1 MICFTRIPLKDFIK
15 KHNPQEPKKETI
27 ENFEK
32 EINNLLEN
40 APKQDDEEFQKNEIN
55 KFLKNTYGYDCNTYK
70 KVDSAIYVDGEVR
83 VLIEVKALNNRNEF
97 PKNRENPISKAFC
110 QMVLYFLE
118 EIEKE
123 KNNSL
128 KHTIICNAHEFFLF
142 DCKDLLFLKEDK
154 RIKDFYKKCAKKE
167 GTDSSKPKFYKDLEQ
182 YLQEDFQGELRYT
195 HFNLSNYDP
204 KELPLI
210 YQVLSQEVLLKQ
222 RKTLDANTLNKDFY
236 EELLYILGLEEQ
248 NDKGKILIKPSR
260 TQNSLS
266 AALKKKYENLDD
278 EEVMA
283 LLIAWNN
290 RILFLRLLES
300 LLISFKHFE
309 KPFLTT
315 ENFKDFNALN
325 TLFFEVLAKKN
336 SERSLNKEDKILEK
350 IPYLNS
356 SLFDQTPLE
365 LKGHE
370 IRLLENKKLE
380 LYQNSVLKKHENYQ
394 EKKELPLLKYLFEF
408 LRLYKFTTTP
418 KDIKDNTDTSE
429 SRLINPSVLGLVFE
443 KLNGYKEGSFYTPS
457 FITSYMCKE
466 SITPIVLDK
475 FNAIYQWDCENL
487 KALRE
492 KIDRNFSNE
501 KAKEYLNT
509 LLTLRICDPAVG
521 SGHFLVSALNEMV
534 LIAYE
539 LGLIASLYRHELR
552 LENDEIIIHHAQT
565 GEIFNYK
572 KPHSENDPHHQIQKE
587 LFELKKDIIEN
598 CLFGVDINPNSCE
611 ITKLRLWIEL
621 LKYSYYIFE
630 KGKNTNNLETLP
642 NIDIN
647 IKCANSLVSRFA
659 LKDKALLKTE
669 KNKNLEYYIAEY
681 KELVKIYKDPKILE
695 SLTRPIKDSNAV
707 RKYAKER
714 LYQELAQNPN
724 KDFKKA
730 LNDRIEKI
738 KEAFKLTLEPPQKEL
753 KFKKFLKEHLELYG
767 KSILEEANDNGLEL
781 EALALEKKMAH
792 EGLFHDYTP
801 YPKLDKTDKVVGL
814 EHFNRYVLTS
824 YKDLQ
829 DENERYA
836 NALEWRFE
844 FPEVLNDEGD
854 FLGFDCII
862 GNPPYIRQEHIKDL
876 KPLLQKQYQDFYN
889 STADIYTYFFAL
901 AYHLLKE
908 KGFNAFITSNKYARA
923 KYGAKLRELLLKKTT
938 LVSYMELNALKVF
951 ESAAVDTSIMSFIKQ
966 TPPKESDFEYYEP
979 TPNDKDDLKSTP
991 HLPMKQNALSTESFI
1006 FANAT
1011 LLDLRDKIE
1020 SVGTP
1025 LKDWDIQINYGI
1037 KTGANEAFIIPTE
1050 KREEILKNC
1059 DDAQKD
1065 ERGMSERE
1073 RTKELIKP
1081 ILRGKDIKR
1090 YSYEW
1095 ADLWVIIAKFGSHEF
1110 LEVEYPTIYNHLL
1123 QYKDQLEQRGQCRY
1137 SRGPQNSNKPYPGQH
1152 HWLELDNNPK
1162 DSYLQDF
1169 EKEKIVYGEI
1179 VQEPRFYLDNGECE
1193 LGVFYA
1199 EATSFI
1205 LTGEHLRY
1213 LLGMLHSKLITFAF
1227 KTFYA
1232 GGGLGESGYRYKKAF
1247 IERLPIPQITE
1258 KNQELADKITDGAKQ
1273 ILALKAK
1280 DPKAN
1285 TQGLEKEIDALVYQ
1299 LYHLTDEEIKTI
1311 ENGQ

>member
-1 MICFTRIPLKDFIK
+1 MDYKKLDLPNTNYPNKEQLKAFETAFDAFLETNPQENENHHNDAFNDLLKSVFKYKVKPIKKIDSAILNENNEVEVIIEFKALKNPNEFIKKGDLNVKAFHESLLYYLTERKNGNNNLKHLILATIKELYIIDVNEFEVFNKDKEIKNAFKNCHDRKGNDPRTKAFYDACQKRLNELDHSLKYHYIPLK
-15 KHNPQEPKKETI
+15 KE
-27 ENFEK
+27 
-32 EINNLLEN
+32 NL
-40 APKQDDEEFQKNEIN
+40 A
-55 KFLKNTYGYDCNTYK
+55 
-70 KVDSAIYVDGEVR
+70 
-83 VLIEVKALNNRNEF
+83 
-97 PKNRENPISKAFC
+97 
-110 QMVLYFLE
+110 
-118 EIEKE
+118 
-123 KNNSL
+123 
-128 KHTIICNAHEFFLF
+128 
-142 DCKDLLFLKEDK
+142 
-154 RIKDFYKKCAKKE
+154 
-167 GTDSSKPKFYKDLEQ
+167 
-182 YLQEDFQGELRYT
+182 
-195 HFNLSNYDP
+195 
-204 KELPLI
+204 LI
-210 YQVLSQEVLLKQ
+210 YQALSPNFLLKIP
-222 RKTLDANTLNKDFY
+222 KYSDTNTLNKDFY

-248 NDKGKILIKPSR
+248 NEKGKILIKPSR
-260 TQNSLS
+260 TENSLS
-266 AALKKKYENLDD
+266 DALKKKYNNLDD

-300 LLISFKHFE
+300 LLISFKHFT
-309 KPFLTT
+309 KSFLTI

-336 SERSLNKEDKILEK
+336 SERLPEIKEDKILQK

-356 SLFDQTPLE
+356 SLFDKTPLE
-365 LKGHE
+365 LKGYE
-370 IRLLENKKLE
+370 IKLLDNKKLE
-380 LYQNSVLKKHENYQ
+380 IYKNSVLKKHEDYQ
-394 EKKELPLLKYLFEF
+394 KDKPLPLLKYFFAF

-429 SRLINPSVLGLVFE
+429 SCLINPSVLGLVFE

-466 SITPIVLDK
+466 SITPIVRDK
-475 FNAIYQWDCENL
+475 FNQTYKIECDNL
-487 KALRE
+487 TELKNYLKSYKEDKR
-492 KIDRNFSNE
+492 
-501 KAKEYLNT
+501 KEYLQL

-534 LIAYE
+534 WVAYE
-539 LGLIASLYRHELR
+539 LGLIASLYRYELK
-552 LENDEIIIHHAQT
+552 LENDEIIIHT
-565 GEIFNYK
+565 PENKIFNYTI
-572 KPHSENDPHHQIQKE
+572 PHSENDPHHHIQKE

-630 KGKNTNNLETLP
+630 EGKNTNNLETLP

-647 IKCANSLVSRFA
+647 IKCANSLISRFA

-695 SLTRPIKDSNAV
+695 TLTHPIKDSNAV

-801 YPKLDKTDKVVGL
+801 YPKLDKSDKVVGL

-844 FPEVLNDEGD
+844 FPEVLDDEGD

-862 GNPPYIRQEHIKDL
+862 GNPPYIRQEQIKDL
-876 KPLLQKQYQDFYN
+876 KPLLEKQYHDFYN

-908 KGFNAFITSNKYARA
+908 KGFSAFITSNKYARA
-923 KYGAKLRELLLKKTT
+923 KYGAKLREWLLKKTT

-951 ESAAVDTSIMSFIKQ
+951 ESAAVDTSIMNFIKQ
-966 TPPKESDFEYYEP
+966 TPPKESVFKYYEP
-979 TPNDKDDLKSTP
+979 TPNDKDDLKNTP
-991 HLPMKQNALSTESFI
+991 SLLMKQNALSTESFI
-1006 FANAT
+1006 FANTT

-1050 KREEILKNC
+1050 KRDEILKNC
-1059 DDAQKD
+1059 DDVQKD

-1095 ADLWVIIAKFGSHEF
+1095 AHLWVIFIPWHF
-1110 LEVEYPTIYNHLL
+1110 PNT
-1123 QYKDQLEQRGQCRY
+1123 
-1137 SRGPQNSNKPYPGQH
+1137 
-1152 HWLELDNNPK
+1152 NNPK
-1162 DSYLQDF
+1162 NMEENEQDFSIHYPIIYAHLLSHKDKLLKRNKDETGKRYEWYCLQRWAASYYQDF
-1169 EKEKIVYGEI
+1169 EKEKIVYPETSQGAYFIYENSGIFLEKTAFMI
-1179 VQEPRFYLDNGECE
+1179 VSDAYNLK
-1193 LGVFYA
+1193 L
-1199 EATSFI
+1199 
-1205 LTGEHLRY
+1205 LTA
-1213 LLGMLHSKLITFAF
+1213 LLNSKLITFYF
-1227 KTFYA
+1227 KNFC
-1232 GGGLGESGYRYKKAF
+1232 GGCILGKSGYQYNKHALEK
-1247 IERLPIPQITE
+1247 IPIPQIT
-1258 KNQELADKITDGAKQ
+1258 KSNKPTADKITDGAER
-1273 ILALKAK
+1273 ILKVKEK

-1299 LYHLTDEEIKTI
+1299 LYHLTDEEIKII

>member
-1 MICFTRIPLKDFIK
+1 MDYKKLDLPNTNYPNKEQLKAFETAFNAFLETNQQENENHQNDAFNDLLKGIFKYKVKPTKRIDSAILNDNDKVEVIIEFKALKNPNEFIKKGDLNVKAFHESLLYYLTERKEGNNNLKHLILATIKELYIIDANEFEVFNKDKEIKKAFGNCHDKKGNDPRTKAFYDVCQKRLNELDHSLKYHHIPLK
-15 KHNPQEPKKETI
+15 KE
-27 ENFEK
+27 
-32 EINNLLEN
+32 NL
-40 APKQDDEEFQKNEIN
+40 A
-55 KFLKNTYGYDCNTYK
+55 
-70 KVDSAIYVDGEVR
+70 
-83 VLIEVKALNNRNEF
+83 
-97 PKNRENPISKAFC
+97 
-110 QMVLYFLE
+110 
-118 EIEKE
+118 
-123 KNNSL
+123 
-128 KHTIICNAHEFFLF
+128 
-142 DCKDLLFLKEDK
+142 
-154 RIKDFYKKCAKKE
+154 
-167 GTDSSKPKFYKDLEQ
+167 
-182 YLQEDFQGELRYT
+182 
-195 HFNLSNYDP
+195 
-204 KELPLI
+204 LI
-210 YQVLSQEVLLKQ
+210 YQALSPNFLLKIP
-222 RKTLDANTLNKDFY
+222 KYSDANTLNKDFY

-266 AALKKKYENLDD
+266 DALKASYKNLDD

-300 LLISFKHFE
+300 LLISFEHFE
-309 KPFLTT
+309 NPFLTT

-336 SERSLNKEDKILEK
+336 SERLPEIKEDKILQK

-356 SLFDQTPLE
+356 SLFDKTPLE

-370 IRLLENKKLE
+370 IKLLDNKKLE
-380 LYQNSVLKKHENYQ
+380 IYKNSVLKKHEEYQ
-394 EKKELPLLKYLFEF
+394 KEKDLPLLKYFFAF

-475 FNAIYQWDCENL
+475 FNQKYKIECDKLKELKNYLKNSYKEN
-487 KALRE
+487 KRE
-492 KIDRNFSNE
+492 
-501 KAKEYLNT
+501 EYLQL
-509 LLTLRICDPAVG
+509 LLTLRVCDPAVG

-534 LIAYE
+534 CVAYE
-539 LGLIASLYRHELR
+539 LGLIASLYACDLK
-552 LENDEIIIHHAQT
+552 LENDEIIIHYTPT

-587 LFELKKDIIEN
+587 LFELKKSIIEN

-630 KGKNTNNLETLP
+630 EGKNTNALETLP

-647 IKCANSLVSRFA
+647 IKCANSLIFSFP
-659 LKDKALLKTE
+659 LNSKLTIGQTLE
-669 KNKNLEYYIAEY
+669 FSKNLKAEIKEY
-681 KELVKIYKDPKILE
+681 KNSVMLYKEGLGEKTKILQNIAKLKSLIINYFIEQHQAKRHLKE
-695 SLTRPIKDSNAV
+695 SLKAFISEYGDGIFDLSTAFGMEMLKIARLKENNYRFNPTLTKKQPSPIGVEAN
-707 RKYAKER
+707 R
-714 LYQELAQNPN
+714 LL
-724 KDFKKA
+724 
-730 LNDRIEKI
+730 IKI
-738 KEAFKLTLEPPQKEL
+738 KECYETLENL
-753 KFKKFLKEHLELYG
+753 KNSKAF
-767 KSILEEANDNGLEL
+767 
-781 EALALEKKMAH
+781 
-792 EGLFHDYTP
+792 
-801 YPKLDKTDKVVGL
+801 
-814 EHFNRYVLTS
+814 
-824 YKDLQ
+824 
-829 DENERYA
+829 
-836 NALEWRFE
+836 EWRFE
-844 FPEVLNDEGD
+844 FPEVLDDEGD

-862 GNPPYIRQEHIKDL
+862 GNPPYIRQEQIKDL
-876 KPLLQKQYQDFYN
+876 KPLLEKQYQDFYN

-901 AYHLLKE
+901 AFYLLKE
-908 KGFNAFITSNKYARA
+908 KGFSAFITSNKYARA
-923 KYGAKLRELLLKKTT
+923 KYGTKLREWLLKKTT
-938 LVSYMELNALKVF
+938 IVSYMELNALKVF

-966 TPPKESDFEYYEP
+966 TPPKESDFKYYEP
-979 TPNDKDDLKSTP
+979 TPNDKDDLKNTP
-991 HLPMKQNALSTESFI
+991 FLPMKQNALSTESFI

-1037 KTGANEAFIIPTE
+1037 KTGCNEAFIIPTE
-1050 KREEILKNC
+1050 KRDAILNACKT
-1059 DDAQKD
+1059 Q
-1065 ERGMSERE
+1065 EERE
-1073 RTKELIKP
+1073 RTERLIKP

-1095 ADLWVIIAKFGSHEF
+1095 AGEWIIFIPWHFPNTDSQKSMEKNEQDFSIHYPVIYA
-1110 LEVEYPTIYNHLL
+1110 HLL
-1123 QYKDQLEQRGQCRY
+1123 SHKDELLKRNKDETGKRYEWYCLQR
-1137 SRGPQNSNKPYPGQH
+1137 
-1152 HWLELDNNPK
+1152 WAA
-1162 DSYLQDF
+1162 SYYQEF

-1193 LGVFYA
+1193 LGYFYA

-1247 IERLPIPQITE
+1247 IERLPIPKITH

-1273 ILALKAK
+1273 ILALKEK

-1285 TQGLEKEIDALVYQ
+1285 TQGLEKEIDALVYR
-1299 LYHLTDEEIKTI
+1299 LYHLTDEEIKII
-1311 ENGQ
+1311 EDGQ

>member
-1 MICFTRIPLKDFIK
+1 MIRFAHISLKDFIK
-15 KHNPQEPKKETI
+15 KHNPQTPTKETI

-32 EINNLLEN
+32 EINSLLEN
-40 APKQDDEEFQKNEIN
+40 APRQDDEEFQKNEIN
-55 KFLKNTYGYDCNTYK
+55 KFLKNAYGYDCNTSK
-70 KVDSAIYVDGEVR
+70 KVDSAIYVDGEVQ
-83 VLIEVKALNNRNEF
+83 VLIEVKALNKKTEF
-97 PKNRENPISKAFC
+97 PKNRENPLSKAFC

-118 EIEKE
+118 EIKKE

-142 DCKDLLFLKEDK
+142 DCKDLLFLNDDK
-154 RIKDFYKKCAKKE
+154 RIKKFYKNYAQKE
-167 GTDSSKPKFYKDLEQ
+167 GIDSSKPKFYEDLEQ
-182 YLQEDFQGELRYT
+182 YLQKDFQGKLRYT
-195 HFNLSNYDP
+195 HFNLSDDF

-210 YQVLSQEVLLKQ
+210 YQVLSQEILLKQ
-222 RKTLDANTLNKDFY
+222 KKTLDANTLNKDFY

-248 NDKGKILIKPSR
+248 NEKGKILIKPSR
-260 TQNSLS
+260 TENSLS
-266 AALKKKYENLDD
+266 DALKASYKDLDD

-315 ENFKDFNALN
+315 ENFENFNALN

-336 SERSLNKEDKILEK
+336 SERLPEIKEDKILQK

-356 SLFDQTPLE
+356 SLFDKTPLE

-370 IRLLENKKLE
+370 IKLLDNKKLE
-380 LYQNSVLKKHENYQ
+380 IYKNSVLKKHKDYQ
-394 EKKELPLLKYLFEF
+394 KDLKDLPLLEYLFEF
-408 LRLYKFTTTP
+408 LRVYKFTTTP

-466 SITPIVLDK
+466 SITPIVRNK
-475 FNAIYQWDCENL
+475 FNAIYQWDCKDLE
-487 KALRE
+487 ALRE

-534 LIAYE
+534 WIAYE
-539 LGLIASLYRHELR
+539 LGLIVSLYRHKLR
-552 LENDEIIIHHAQT
+552 LENDEIIIHT
-565 GEIFNYK
+565 PEDKIFNYTI
-572 KPHSENDPHHQIQKE
+572 PHSENDPHHQIQKE
-587 LFELKKDIIEN
+587 LFELKKSIIEN

-630 KGKNTNNLETLP
+630 EGKNTNNLETLP

-647 IKCANSLVSRFA
+647 IKCGNSLISRFA

-695 SLTRPIKDSNAV
+695 TLTHPIKDSNAV

-901 AYHLLKE
+901 AFHLLKE
-908 KGFNAFITSNKYARA
+908 KGFSAFITSNKYARA
-923 KYGAKLRELLLKKTT
+923 KYGAKLREWLLKKTT

-951 ESAAVDTSIMSFIKQ
+951 ESATVDTSIISFIKQ
-966 TPPKESDFEYYEP
+966 PPLKESVFKYYEP
-979 TPNDKDDLKSTP
+979 TPNDKENLKNTP
-991 HLPMKQNALSTESFI
+991 SLLMRQNALSTESFI
-1006 FANAT
+1006 FADTT
-1011 LLDLRDKIE
+1011 LLDLRDKME

-1025 LKDWDIQINYGI
+1025 LKDWGIQINYGI

-1050 KREEILKNC
+1050 KRDAILKNC
-1059 DDAQKD
+1059 DDVQKD

-1095 ADLWVIIAKFGSHEF
+1095 AHLWVINTHNGYTSALKSKIPPIDIEKYPATKAHLNSHYDTIATRCDQGDTPYHLRNCAY
-1110 LEVEYPTIYNHLL
+1110 LE
-1123 QYKDQLEQRGQCRY
+1123 
-1137 SRGPQNSNKPYPGQH
+1137 
-1152 HWLELDNNPK
+1152 
-1162 DSYLQDF
+1162 DF
-1169 EKEKIVYGEI
+1169 EKEKIVYPCI
-1179 VQEPRFYLDNGECE
+1179 MAKEPCFVYEEKG
-1193 LGVFYA
+1193 FYA
-1199 EATSFI
+1199 PAPANIITGDKIEI
-1205 LTGEHLRY
+1205 KYLTA
-1213 LLGMLHSKLITFAF
+1213 LLNSKCIYFAMR
-1227 KTFYA
+1227 KFYM
-1232 GGGLGESGYRYKKAF
+1232 GGGIEGELKTNNLEK
-1247 IERLPIPQITE
+1247 IPIPKITP
-1258 KNQELADKITDGAKQ
+1258 KNQELAQKIIALVDKI
-1273 ILALKAK
+1273 LKSKEK

-1285 TQGLEKEIDALVYQ
+1285 TQRLEKEIDALVYQ
-1299 LYHLTDEEIKTI
+1299 LYHLTDEEIKII
-1311 ENGQ
+1311 EDGQ

>member
-1 MICFTRIPLKDFIK
+1 MIRFTHISLKDFIK
-15 KHNPQEPKKETI
+15 KHNPPTPTKETI

-32 EINNLLEN
+32 EINSLLEN
-40 APKQDDEEFQKNEIN
+40 AKGQDYEESQKSKINE
-55 KFLKNTYGYDCNTYK
+55 FLKNTYSYEYDIYE
-70 KVDSAIYVDGEVR
+70 KVDSAIYVDGKVW

-97 PKNRENPISKAFC
+97 PKDRENPLSKAFC
-110 QMVLYFLE
+110 QMVFYFLNA
-118 EIEKE
+118 IEN
-123 KNNSL
+123 NNSL
-128 KHTIICNAHEFFLF
+128 KHAIICNAHEFFLF
-142 DCKDLLFLKEDK
+142 DCKDLLFLSKDK
-154 RIKDFYKKCAKKE
+154 RITKLHEDCTKKE
-167 GTDSSKPKFYKDLEQ
+167 GTDPSTKRFYSDLEE
-182 YLQEDFQGELRYT
+182 YLKKDFEGELPYT
-195 HFNLSNYDP
+195 HFNLSSYDP

-210 YQVLSQEVLLKQ
+210 YQVLSHEVLLKQ
-222 RKTLDANTLNKDFY
+222 KKTLDANTLNKDFY

-266 AALKKKYENLDD
+266 DALKKKYKNLDD

-300 LLISFKHFE
+300 LLISFNHFNHS
-309 KPFLTT
+309 KKSFLTT

-336 SERSLNKEDKILEK
+336 SERLKEIKEDKILEK

-356 SLFDQTPLE
+356 SLFDKTPLE
-365 LKGHE
+365 LEGYKIRSLNNKPLE
-370 IRLLENKKLE
+370 IYPK
-380 LYQNSVLKKHENYQ
+380 SVLKKHEEYQ
-394 EKKELPLLKYLFEF
+394 KQKELPLLKYFFAF
-408 LRLYKFTTTP
+408 LHLYKFTTTP

-429 SRLINPSVLGLVFE
+429 SHLINPSVLGLVFE

-475 FNAIYQWDCENL
+475 FNATYQWDCENL

-509 LLTLRICDPAVG
+509 LLTLRVCDPAVG

-534 LIAYE
+534 LIAYK
-539 LGLIASLYRHELR
+539 LGLIASLYRYDLK
-552 LENDEIIIHHAQT
+552 LENDEIIIHTPT
-565 GEIFNYK
+565 GEIFNYTI
-572 KPHSENDPHHQIQKE
+572 PHRENDPHHHIQKE
-587 LFELKKDIIEN
+587 LFELKKSIIEN

-630 KGKNTNNLETLP
+630 EGKNTNNLETLP

-647 IKCANSLVSRFA
+647 IKCGNSLISRFA

-801 YPKLDKTDKVVGL
+801 YPKLDKSDKVVGL

-844 FPEVLNDEGD
+844 FPEVLNDDGD

-876 KPLLQKQYQDFYN
+876 KPLLEKQYQDFYN

-938 LVSYMELNALKVF
+938 IVSYMELNALKVF
-951 ESAAVDTSIMSFIKQ
+951 ESATVDTSIIHFIKQ
-966 TPPKESDFEYYEP
+966 PPPKESDFKYYEP
-979 TPNDKDDLKSTP
+979 TENDKENLKNTP

-1050 KREEILKNC
+1050 KRDAILKNC
-1059 DDAQKD
+1059 DDLQKD
-1065 ERGMSERE
+1065 EKGMSERE
-1073 RTKELIKP
+1073 RTIELIKP

-1095 ADLWVIIAKFGSHEF
+1095 AGEWVINTHNGYTSATKSKISPIDIEKYPAIKAHLDAHWDTIATRCDQGDTPYHLRNCAY
-1110 LEVEYPTIYNHLL
+1110 LE
-1123 QYKDQLEQRGQCRY
+1123 
-1137 SRGPQNSNKPYPGQH
+1137 
-1152 HWLELDNNPK
+1152 
-1162 DSYLQDF
+1162 DF

-1205 LTGEHLRY
+1205 LTGEHLCY

-1247 IERLPIPQITE
+1247 IERLPISQITE
-1258 KNQELADKITDGAKQ
+1258 KNQELAHKITACTER
-1273 ILALKAK
+1273 ILKSKAK

-1285 TQGLEKEIDALVYQ
+1285 TQELEKEIDALVYQ

>member
-1 MICFTRIPLKDFIK
+1 MMSFARIPLKDFIK
-15 KHNPQEPKKETI
+15 KYNPPTPTKETI
-27 ENFEK
+27 EKFEK
-32 EINNLLEN
+32 EINSLLEN
-40 APKQDDEEFQKNEIN
+40 APRQDDEEFQKNEIN
-55 KFLKNTYGYDCNTYK
+55 EFLKNTYGYRCNTNK
-70 KVDSAIYVDGEVR
+70 KVDSAIYVDEEVQ
-83 VLIEVKALNNRNEF
+83 VLIEVKALNKKTEF
-97 PKNRENPISKAFC
+97 PKNRENPLSKAFC

-118 EIEKE
+118 EREKE

-128 KHTIICNAHEFFLF
+128 KHAIICNAHEFFLF
-142 DCKDLLFLKEDK
+142 DCKDLLFLEKDERITKFYDK
-154 RIKDFYKKCAKKE
+154 YAKKE
-167 GTDSSKPKFYKDLEQ
+167 GTDSSKPRFYKDLEQ
-182 YLQEDFQGELRYT
+182 YLQKDFQGKLPYT
-195 HFNLSNYDP
+195 YFNLNDDF

-222 RKTLDANTLNKDFY
+222 KKTLDANTLNKDFY

-248 NDKGKILIKPSR
+248 NEKGKILIKPSR

-266 AALKKKYENLDD
+266 DALKKQYKDLDD

-300 LLISFKHFE
+300 LLNSFKHFE

-315 ENFKDFNALN
+315 ENFKDFNDLN

-336 SERSLNKEDKILEK
+336 SERSQDTKENKILGK

-356 SLFDQTPLE
+356 SLFDKTPLE
-365 LKGHE
+365 LKGYE
-370 IRLLENKKLE
+370 IKLLNNKPLE
-380 LYQNSVLKKHENYQ
+380 IYPKSVLKKHEEYQ
-394 EKKELPLLKYLFEF
+394 KQKDLPLLKYLFEF
-408 LRLYKFTTTP
+408 LRVYDFTTTP
-418 KDIKDNTDTSE
+418 KDIKDNQNKSE

-475 FNAIYQWDCENL
+475 FNATYQWDCENL

-492 KIDRNFSNE
+492 KIDRNFSSNE

-539 LGLIASLYRHELR
+539 LGLIASLPLDATLK
-552 LENDEIIIHHAQT
+552 LENDEILIKIS
-565 GEIFNYK
+565 N
-572 KPHSENDPHHQIQKE
+572 KPFIYTCPTEQNQSHQIQKE

-630 KGKNTNNLETLP
+630 EGKNTNALETLP

-647 IKCANSLVSRFA
+647 IKCANSLISRFNLNDD
-659 LKDKALLKTE
+659 LKKIPNIKQ
-669 KNKNLEYYIAEY
+669 KIQEY
-681 KELVKIYKDPKILE
+681 KDLVAQYKDPNPLYPLNKADLINKIQDLKNTF
-695 SLTRPIKDSNAV
+695 SLTLKDPKTKA
-707 RKYAKER
+707 
-714 LYQELAQNPN
+714 ELE
-724 KDFKKA
+724 KA
-730 LNDRIEKI
+730 IEKHI
-738 KEAFKLTLEPPQKEL
+738 KKYNDFALDDKSLLTGLNYFIPSLFGTPKLSPKEEEEAFAS
-753 KFKKFLKEHLELYG
+753 YG
-767 KSILEEANDNGLEL
+767 RIR
-781 EALALEKKMAH
+781 ALRK
-792 EGLFHDYTP
+792 
-801 YPKLDKTDKVVGL
+801 KLDDALSGR
-814 EHFNRYVLTS
+814 EY
-824 YKDLQ
+824 Q
-829 DENERYA
+829 
-836 NALEWRFE
+836 NAFEWRFE
-844 FPEVLNDEGD
+844 FPEVLDDEGD

-876 KPLLQKQYQDFYN
+876 KPLLEKQYQDFYN

-901 AYHLLKE
+901 AYHLVKE

-951 ESAAVDTSIMSFIKQ
+951 ESAAVDTSIIHFIKQ
-966 TPPKESDFEYYEP
+966 TPPKESDFKHYEP
-979 TPNDKDDLKSTP
+979 TPNDKENLKNTP
-991 HLPMKQNALSTESFI
+991 HLSMKQNALSTESFI
-1006 FANAT
+1006 FANTT

-1025 LKDWDIQINYGI
+1025 LKDWGIQIYRGI
-1037 KTGANEAFIIPTE
+1037 LTGANEAFIIPTE
-1050 KREEILKNC
+1050 KRDEILKNC
-1059 DDAQKD
+1059 DDLQKD

-1073 RTKELIKP
+1073 RTIELIKP

-1095 ADLWVIIAKFGSHEF
+1095 ADLWVIFIPWHFPNTDNPKNMEENEQDFSIH
-1110 LEVEYPTIYNHLL
+1110 YPIIYSHLL
-1123 QYKDQLEQRGQCRY
+1123 SHKDKLLKRNKDETGKRYEWYCLQRWAA
-1137 SRGPQNSNKPYPGQH
+1137 N
-1152 HWLELDNNPK
+1152 
-1162 DSYLQDF
+1162 YLQDF

-1193 LGVFYA
+1193 LGYFYA

-1205 LTGEHLRY
+1205 LTGEHLHY

-1273 ILALKAK
+1273 ILALKEK

-1285 TQGLEKEIDALVYQ
+1285 TQKLEKEIDALVYQ
-1299 LYHLTDEEIKTI
+1299 LYNLTDEEIKII

>member
-1 MICFTRIPLKDFIK
+1 MDYKKLDLPNTNYPNQEQLKAFETAFNAFLETNPQENENHQNYAFNDLLKGVFKYKVKPTKKIDSAILNDNGKVEVIIEFKALKNPNEFIK
-15 KHNPQEPKKETI
+15 KGDLN
-27 ENFEK
+27 
-32 EINNLLEN
+32 
-40 APKQDDEEFQKNEIN
+40 
-55 KFLKNTYGYDCNTYK
+55 
-70 KVDSAIYVDGEVR
+70 
-83 VLIEVKALNNRNEF
+83 VKALHESLLYYLIERKEGNNN
-97 PKNRENPISKAFC
+97 
-110 QMVLYFLE
+110 
-118 EIEKE
+118 
-123 KNNSL
+123 L
-128 KHTIICNAHEFFLF
+128 KHLILGTIKELYIIDADEF
-142 DCKDLLFLKEDK
+142 EV
-154 RIKDFYKKCAKKE
+154 
-167 GTDSSKPKFYKDLEQ
+167 FYKDKEIQKAFENCHDKKGNDPRTKAFYDACQKRLN
-182 YLQEDFQGELRYT
+182 ELDRSLKY
-195 HFNLSNYDP
+195 HHISLKKENLA
-204 KELPLI
+204 LI
-210 YQVLSQEVLLKQ
+210 YQALSPNFLLKIP
-222 RKTLDANTLNKDFY
+222 KYSDANTLNKDFY

-266 AALKKKYENLDD
+266 YALKEQYKNLDD
-278 EEVMA
+278 EQVMA

-300 LLISFKHFE
+300 LLISFKHFKE
-309 KPFLTT
+309 PFLTK
-315 ENFKDFNALN
+315 ENFKTFNALN

-336 SERSLNKEDKILEK
+336 NERFLEKEDKILEK

-365 LKGHE
+365 LKGYE
-370 IRLLENKKLE
+370 IKLLDNKKLE
-380 LYQNSVLKKHENYQ
+380 IYKNSVLKKHEDYQ
-394 EKKELPLLKYLFEF
+394 KQKDLKPLPLLKYLFEF
-408 LRLYKFTTTP
+408 LRVYDFTTTP
-418 KDIKDNTDTSE
+418 KDIKDNQNRSE

-466 SITPIVLDK
+466 SITTIVLDK
-475 FNAIYQWDCENL
+475 FNQTYKIECDKL
-487 KALRE
+487 KELKNYLKNSYKEDKR
-492 KIDRNFSNE
+492 
-501 KAKEYLNT
+501 KEYLQL
-509 LLTLRICDPAVG
+509 LLTLRVCDPAVG

-534 LIAYE
+534 WIAYE
-539 LGLIASLYRHELR
+539 LGLIASLHRYDLK
-552 LENDEIIIHHAQT
+552 LENDEIIIHYTPT

-572 KPHSENDPHHQIQKE
+572 KPDSENDPHHQIQKE
-587 LFELKKDIIEN
+587 LFNLKKDIIEN

-630 KGKNTNNLETLP
+630 EGKNTNNLETLP

-647 IKCANSLVSRFA
+647 IKCANSLISRFNLNDD
-659 LKDKALLKTE
+659 LKKIPNIKQ
-669 KNKNLEYYIAEY
+669 KIQEY
-681 KELVKIYKDPKILE
+681 KDLVAQYKDPNPLYPLNKSDLINKIQDLKNTF
-695 SLTRPIKDSNAV
+695 SLTLKDPKTKA
-707 RKYAKER
+707 
-714 LYQELAQNPN
+714 ELE
-724 KDFKKA
+724 KA
-730 LNDRIEKI
+730 IEKHI
-738 KEAFKLTLEPPQKEL
+738 TKYNDFALDDKSLLTGLNYFIPSLFGTPKLSPKNEEEAFAS
-753 KFKKFLKEHLELYG
+753 YG
-767 KSILEEANDNGLEL
+767 RIR
-781 EALALEKKMAH
+781 ALRK
-792 EGLFHDYTP
+792 
-801 YPKLDKTDKVVGL
+801 KLDDALSGR
-814 EHFNRYVLTS
+814 EYH
-824 YKDLQ
+824 
-829 DENERYA
+829 
-836 NALEWRFE
+836 NAFEWRFE
-844 FPEVLNDEGD
+844 FPEVLDDEGD

-901 AYHLLKE
+901 SYHLLKE

-938 LVSYMELNALKVF
+938 IVSYMELNALKVF

-966 TPPKESDFEYYEP
+966 TPPKESDFKYYEP
-979 TPNDKDDLKSTP
+979 TPNDKDDLKNTP
-991 HLPMKQNALSTESFI
+991 SLLMKQNALSTESFI

-1011 LLDLRDKIE
+1011 LLDLMDKIE

-1025 LKDWDIQINYGI
+1025 LKDWGIQINYGI

-1050 KREEILKNC
+1050 KRDAILKNC
-1059 DDAQKD
+1059 DDLQKD
-1065 ERGMSERE
+1065 EKGMSERE
-1073 RTKELIKP
+1073 RTIELIKP

-1095 ADLWVIIAKFGSHEF
+1095 AHLWVINTHNGYTSTTKSKIPPIDIEKYPAIKAHLDAHYDAIVTRSDQGDTPYHLRNCAY
-1110 LEVEYPTIYNHLL
+1110 LE
-1123 QYKDQLEQRGQCRY
+1123 
-1137 SRGPQNSNKPYPGQH
+1137 
-1152 HWLELDNNPK
+1152 
-1162 DSYLQDF
+1162 DF

-1193 LGVFYA
+1193 LGGFYA

-1247 IERLPIPQITE
+1247 IERLPIPKITT
-1258 KNQELADKITDGAKQ
+1258 KNQELADKITDGADK
-1273 ILALKAK
+1273 ILQAKVK

-1285 TQGLEKEIDALVYQ
+1285 TQELEKEIDALVYQ
-1299 LYHLTDEEIKTI
+1299 LYNLTDEEIKTI

>member
-1 MICFTRIPLKDFIK
+1 MISFTRIPLKDFIK
-15 KHNPQEPKKETI
+15 KYNPQTPTTETI

-32 EINNLLEN
+32 EINSLLEN
-40 APKQDDEEFQKNEIN
+40 APRQDDEEFQKNEIN
-55 KFLKNTYGYDCNTYK
+55 EFLKNTYGYRCNTNK
-70 KVDSAIYVDGEVR
+70 KVDSAIYVDEEVQ
-83 VLIEVKALNNRNEF
+83 VLIEVKALNKKTEF
-97 PKNRENPISKAFC
+97 PKNRENPLSKAFC

-118 EIEKE
+118 EREKE

-128 KHTIICNAHEFFLF
+128 KHTIICNMHEFFLF
-142 DCKDLLFLKEDK
+142 DCKDLLFLEKDEHIKKFYDK
-154 RIKDFYKKCAKKE
+154 YAKKE
-167 GTDSSKPKFYKDLEQ
+167 GTDSSKPKFYEDLEQ
-182 YLQEDFQGELRYT
+182 YLKEDFQGKLPYT
-195 HFNLSNYDP
+195 YFNLNDDF

-222 RKTLDANTLNKDFY
+222 KKTLDASTLNKDFY

-248 NDKGKILIKPSR
+248 NEKGKILIKPSC

-266 AALKKKYENLDD
+266 DALKEQYKNLDD

-300 LLISFKHFE
+300 LLISFNHFE

-336 SERSLNKEDKILEK
+336 SERSQDIKEKKILEK

-356 SLFDQTPLE
+356 SLFDKTPLE
-365 LKGHE
+365 LMGYRIRSLNNEPLE
-370 IRLLENKKLE
+370 IYPK
-380 LYQNSVLKKHENYQ
+380 SVLKKHEEYQ
-394 EKKELPLLKYLFEF
+394 EKKELPLLEYFFEF
-408 LRLYKFTTTP
+408 LRVYDFTTTP
-418 KDIKDNTDTSE
+418 KDIKDNTNTSE

-466 SITPIVLDK
+466 SITKKIVLDK
-475 FNAIYQWDCENL
+475 FNATYQWDCENL

-492 KIDRNFSNE
+492 KIDRNFSNQ

-534 LIAYE
+534 WVAYE
-539 LGLIASLYRHELR
+539 LGLIASLYRHELK
-552 LENDEIIIHHAQT
+552 LENDEIIIHT
-565 GEIFNYK
+565 PEDKVFKYTI
-572 KPHSENDPHHQIQKE
+572 PHSENDPHHQIQKE

-630 KGKNTNNLETLP
+630 EGKNTNALETLP

-647 IKCANSLVSRFA
+647 IKCGNSLISRFA

-695 SLTRPIKDSNAV
+695 TLTRPIKDSNAV

-829 DENERYA
+829 DENERHA

-844 FPEVLNDEGD
+844 FPEVLDDEGN

-876 KPLLQKQYQDFYN
+876 KPLLAKQYQDFYN
-889 STADIYTYFFAL
+889 SSSDIYTYFFAL
-901 AYHLLKE
+901 ALNLLKE
-908 KGFNAFITSNKYARA
+908 KGFNSFITSNKYARA

-938 LVSYMELNALKVF
+938 IANYMELNALKKVF
-951 ESAAVDTSIMSFIKQ
+951 ESTTVDTSIISFIKQ
-966 TPPKESDFEYYEP
+966 PPLKESVFEYYEP
-979 TPNDKDDLKSTP
+979 TENDKENLKNTP
-991 HLPMKQNALSTESFI
+991 SLLMRQNALSTESFI
-1006 FANAT
+1006 FANTT

-1020 SVGTP
+1020 QSGTP
-1025 LKDWDIQINYGI
+1025 LKDWGIQINYGI

-1050 KREEILKNC
+1050 KRDEILNACKT
-1059 DDAQKD
+1059 Q
-1065 ERGMSERE
+1065 EERE
-1073 RTKELIKP
+1073 RTEALIKP

-1090 YSYEW
+1090 YRYEW
-1095 ADLWVIIAKFGSHEF
+1095 AGEWLINTHNGYTSAQKSKIPPIDIEKYPATKAHLDSHYDVITTRSDQGDTPYHLRNCAY
-1110 LEVEYPTIYNHLL
+1110 LE
-1123 QYKDQLEQRGQCRY
+1123 
-1137 SRGPQNSNKPYPGQH
+1137 
-1152 HWLELDNNPK
+1152 
-1162 DSYLQDF
+1162 DF

-1179 VQEPRFYLDNGECE
+1179 VQDPRFYLDNRECE
-1193 LGVFYA
+1193 LGYFYA

-1247 IERLPIPQITE
+1247 IERLPIPKITH
-1258 KNQELADKITDGAKQ
+1258 KNQELADKITDCAERILQAKE
-1273 ILALKAK
+1273 K

-1285 TQGLEKEIDALVYQ
+1285 TQELEKEIDALVYQ
-1299 LYHLTDEEIKTI
+1299 LYNLTDEEIKII
-1311 ENGQ
+1311 EDGQ

>member
-1 MICFTRIPLKDFIK
+1 MDYKKLDLPNINYPSKEQLEAFKTAFDAFLKTNPQENENHHNDAFNDLLKSVFKYKVKPIKKIDSAILNENNEVEVIIEFKALKNPNEFIKKGDLNVKAFHESLFYYLIERKEGNNNLKRLILGTIKELYIIDADEFEVFNKDKEIQKAFENCHDKKGNDPRTKAFYDACQKRLNELDRSLKYHHIPLK
-15 KHNPQEPKKETI
+15 KE
-27 ENFEK
+27 
-32 EINNLLEN
+32 NL
-40 APKQDDEEFQKNEIN
+40 
-55 KFLKNTYGYDCNTYK
+55 
-70 KVDSAIYVDGEVR
+70 AIIYQ
-83 VLIEVKALNNRNEF
+83 ALSPN
-97 PKNRENPISKAFC
+97 
-110 QMVLYFLE
+110 
-118 EIEKE
+118 
-123 KNNSL
+123 
-128 KHTIICNAHEFFLF
+128 FLF
-142 DCKDLLFLKEDK
+142 K
-154 RIKDFYKKCAKKE
+154 IPKC
-167 GTDSSKPKFYKDLEQ
+167 S
-182 YLQEDFQGELRYT
+182 
-195 HFNLSNYDP
+195 
-204 KELPLI
+204 
-210 YQVLSQEVLLKQ
+210 
-222 RKTLDANTLNKDFY
+222 DANTLNKDFY

-266 AALKKKYENLDD
+266 AALKEKYKNLND
-278 EEVMA
+278 EEVMS

-300 LLISFKHFE
+300 LLISFEHFE

-315 ENFKDFNALN
+315 ENFNDFNAIN

-336 SERSLNKEDKILEK
+336 SERLPEIKEDKILEK

-356 SLFDQTPLE
+356 SLFDKTPLE
-365 LKGHE
+365 LKGYE
-370 IRLLENKKLE
+370 IKLLDNKKLE
-380 LYQNSVLKKHENYQ
+380 IYKNSVLKKHGNYQ
-394 EKKELPLLKYLFEF
+394 KEKDLPLLKYLFAF
-408 LRLYKFTTTP
+408 LRLYDFTTTP
-418 KDIKDNTDTSE
+418 KDIKDNINTSE

-475 FNAIYQWDCENL
+475 FNQTYKIECDNL
-487 KALRE
+487 KELKNYLKNSYKENKR
-492 KIDRNFSNE
+492 
-501 KAKEYLNT
+501 KEYLQL

-534 LIAYE
+534 WIAYE
-539 LGLIASLYRHELR
+539 LGLIASLYACDLK
-552 LENDEIIIHHAQT
+552 LENDEIIIHT
-565 GEIFNYK
+565 PEDKVFNYTI
-572 KPHSENDPHHQIQKE
+572 PHSENDPHHQIQKE

-630 KGKNTNNLETLP
+630 EGKNTNNLETLP

-647 IKCANSLVSRFA
+647 IKCGNSLISRFA

-844 FPEVLNDEGD
+844 FPEVLDDEGD

-876 KPLLQKQYQDFYN
+876 KPLLEKQYKDFYN

-908 KGFNAFITSNKYARA
+908 KGFSAFITSNKYARA

-951 ESAAVDTSIMSFIKQ
+951 ESAAVDTSIIHFIKQ
-966 TPPKESDFEYYEP
+966 APPKESDFKYYEP
-979 TPNDKDDLKSTP
+979 TPNDKENLKNTP
-991 HLPMKQNALSTESFI
+991 SLLMRQNALSTESFI

-1025 LKDWDIQINYGI
+1025 LKDWGIQINYGI

-1050 KREEILKNC
+1050 KREEILNACKT
-1059 DDAQKD
+1059 Q
-1065 ERGMSERE
+1065 EERE
-1073 RTKELIKP
+1073 RTERLIKP

-1095 ADLWVIIAKFGSHEF
+1095 AHLWVINTHNGYTSALKSKIPPIDIEKYPATKVHLDSHYDAIVTRSDQGDTPYNLRNCAY
-1110 LEVEYPTIYNHLL
+1110 LE
-1123 QYKDQLEQRGQCRY
+1123 
-1137 SRGPQNSNKPYPGQH
+1137 
-1152 HWLELDNNPK
+1152 
-1162 DSYLQDF
+1162 DF
-1169 EKEKIVYGEI
+1169 EKEKIVYPETSQGAYFVYENSGIFLEKTAFMI
-1179 VQEPRFYLDNGECE
+1179 VSDAYNLK
-1193 LGVFYA
+1193 L
-1199 EATSFI
+1199 
-1205 LTGEHLRY
+1205 LTA
-1213 LLGMLHSKLITFAF
+1213 LLNSKLV
-1227 KTFYA
+1227 TFYFKNFC
-1232 GGGLGESGYRYKKAF
+1232 GGCILGKSGYQYNKHALEK
-1247 IERLPIPQITE
+1247 IPIPKITT
-1258 KNQELADKITDGAKQ
+1258 KNQELADKITALVDK
-1273 ILALKAK
+1273 ILQSKAK

-1285 TQGLEKEIDALVYQ
+1285 TQELEKEIDALVYQ
-1299 LYHLTDEEIKTI
+1299 LYNLTDEEIKII
-1311 ENGQ
+1311 EDGQ

>member
-1 MICFTRIPLKDFIK
+1 MIRFTHISLKDFIK

-32 EINNLLEN
+32 EINSLLEN
-40 APKQDDEEFQKNEIN
+40 MPRQDDEEFQKNEIN
-55 KFLKNTYGYDCNTYK
+55 KFLEKTYGYDCNTHK

-97 PKNRENPISKAFC
+97 PKNRENPLSKAFC

-142 DCKDLLFLKEDK
+142 DCKDLLFLNEDK
-154 RIKDFYKKCAKKE
+154 RIKKFYKNYAQKE
-167 GTDSSKPKFYKDLEQ
+167 GTDSSKPKFYEDLEQ
-182 YLQEDFQGELRYT
+182 YLQKDFQGKLPYT
-195 HFNLSNYDP
+195 YFNLNDDF

-222 RKTLDANTLNKDFY
+222 KKTLDANTLNKDFY
-236 EELLYILGLEEQ
+236 EELLYILGLEEK
-248 NDKGKILIKPSR
+248 NEKGKTLIKPSR

-266 AALKKKYENLDD
+266 DALKEKYKNLDD

-300 LLISFKHFE
+300 LLISFEHFK

-315 ENFKDFNALN
+315 EKLKDFNALN

-336 SERSLNKEDKILEK
+336 SERLPEIKEDKILEK

-356 SLFDQTPLE
+356 SLFDKTPLE
-365 LKGHE
+365 SKGYE
-370 IRLLENKKLE
+370 IKLLDNKKLE
-380 LYQNSVLKKHENYQ
+380 IYKNSVLKKHEDYQ
-394 EKKELPLLKYLFEF
+394 KEKELPLLEYFFEF
-408 LRLYKFTTTP
+408 LRVYKFTTTP
-418 KDIKDNTDTSE
+418 KDIKDNQNKSE

-475 FNAIYQWDCENL
+475 FNAIYQWDCKDLE
-487 KALRE
+487 ALRG
-492 KIDRNFSNE
+492 KIDRDFSNE
-501 KAKEYLNT
+501 KAKEYLQL

-534 LIAYE
+534 LIAYK
-539 LGLIASLYRHELR
+539 LGLIASLYRHELK
-552 LENDEIIIHHAQT
+552 LENDEIIIHT
-565 GEIFNYK
+565 PEDKVFKYTI
-572 KPHSENDPHHQIQKE
+572 PHSENDPHHQIQKE

-630 KGKNTNNLETLP
+630 EGKNTNNLETLP

-647 IKCANSLVSRFA
+647 IKCANSLIARFA

-695 SLTRPIKDSNAV
+695 SLMRPIKDSNAV

-844 FPEVLNDEGD
+844 FPEVLDDEGN

-862 GNPPYIRQEHIKDL
+862 GNPPYIRQEQIKDL
-876 KPLLQKQYQDFYN
+876 KPLLEKQYQDFYN
-889 STADIYTYFFAL
+889 SSSDIYTYFFAL

-908 KGFNAFITSNKYARA
+908 KGFSAFITSNKYARA

-951 ESAAVDTSIMSFIKQ
+951 ESATVDTSIIHFIKQ
-966 TPPKESDFEYYEP
+966 TPLKESVFKYYEP

-991 HLPMKQNALSTESFI
+991 YLTMKQNALSTESFI

-1011 LLDLRDKIE
+1011 LLDLRDKMENI
-1020 SVGTP
+1020 GTP
-1025 LKDWDIQINYGI
+1025 LKDWGIQINYGI
-1037 KTGANEAFIIPTE
+1037 KTGCNEAFIIPTE
-1050 KREEILKNC
+1050 KRDEILKNC
-1059 DDAQKD
+1059 DDLQKD

-1073 RTKELIKP
+1073 RTIELIKP

-1095 ADLWVIIAKFGSHEF
+1095 ADLWVINTHNGYTSALKSKIPPIDIAKYPAIKAHLDSHYDAIVTRSDQGDTPYHLRNCAY
-1110 LEVEYPTIYNHLL
+1110 LE
-1123 QYKDQLEQRGQCRY
+1123 
-1137 SRGPQNSNKPYPGQH
+1137 
-1152 HWLELDNNPK
+1152 
-1162 DSYLQDF
+1162 DF

-1193 LGVFYA
+1193 LGFFYA

-1247 IERLPIPQITE
+1247 IERLPIPKITP
-1258 KNQELADKITDGAKQ
+1258 KNQELADKIIVLVDK
-1273 ILALKAK
+1273 ILEAKAK

-1285 TQGLEKEIDALVYQ
+1285 TQELEKEIDALVYQ
-1299 LYHLTDEEIKTI
+1299 LYNLTDEEIKII

>member
-1 MICFTRIPLKDFIK
+1 MIKFAHIPLKDFIK
-15 KHNPQEPKKETI
+15 KYNPQEPKKETI

-32 EINNLLEN
+32 EINSLLEN
-40 APKQDDEEFQKNEIN
+40 APRQNDEEFQKNEIN
-55 KFLKNTYGYDCNTYK
+55 KFLGKTYGYDCNTNE

-83 VLIEVKALNNRNEF
+83 VLIEVKALANKTEF
-97 PKNRENPISKAFC
+97 PKDKENPLSKAFC
-110 QMVLYFLE
+110 QMVLYFLK
-118 EIEKE
+118 EIEE
-123 KNNSL
+123 NNSL

-154 RIKDFYKKCAKKE
+154 RIKKFYKNYDKKE
-167 GTDSSKPKFYKDLEQ
+167 GTDPSTKRFYSDLEE
-182 YLQEDFQGELRYT
+182 YLKKDFKGELRYT

-210 YQVLSQEVLLKQ
+210 YQVLSHEVLLKQ

-248 NDKGKILIKPSR
+248 NEKGKILIKPSR
-260 TQNSLS
+260 TKNSLS
-266 AALKKKYENLDD
+266 DALKKCYNNLDD

-309 KPFLTT
+309 KSFLTT

-325 TLFFEVLAKKN
+325 NLFFEVLAKKN
-336 SERSLNKEDKILEK
+336 NERSKEIKEDKILGK

-356 SLFDQTPLE
+356 SLFDKTPLE
-365 LKGHE
+365 SNGHE
-370 IRLLENKKLE
+370 IRLLKNERLE
-380 LYQNSVLKKHENYQ
+380 ICSQSVLKKDGNY
-394 EKKELPLLKYLFEF
+394 KKEKDLPLLEYLFAF
-408 LRLYKFTTTP
+408 LRAYKFTTTP

-429 SRLINPSVLGLVFE
+429 SRLINPAVLGLVFE

-475 FNAIYQWDCENL
+475 FNQKYKTECKDLEEL
-487 KALRE
+487 KNYLKNDSYKEDKR
-492 KIDRNFSNE
+492 
-501 KAKEYLNT
+501 KEYLQL
-509 LLTLRICDPAVG
+509 LLTLRVCDPAVG

-539 LGLIASLYRHELR
+539 LGLIASLYRYDLK

-572 KPHSENDPHHQIQKE
+572 KPHSENDPHHHIQKE

-630 KGKNTNNLETLP
+630 EGKNTNALETLP

-647 IKCANSLVSRFA
+647 IKCANSLIFNFPLNSKLTIGQTLEFS
-659 LKDKALLKTE
+659 
-669 KNKNLEYYIAEY
+669 KNLKAEIKEY
-681 KELVKIYKDPKILE
+681 KNSVMLYKEGLGEKTKILQNIAKLKSLITNYFIEQHQANKQLKE
-695 SLTRPIKDSNAV
+695 SL
-707 RKYAKER
+707 
-714 LYQELAQNPN
+714 
-724 KDFKKA
+724 KA
-730 LNDRIEKI
+730 FISEYGDEVFDLSTAFGMEMLKI
-738 KEAFKLTLEPPQKEL
+738 ARHNNYKFTPTLESMKPSPIGVEANRLLIKIRECY
-753 KFKKFLKEHLELYG
+753 E
-767 KSILEEANDNGLEL
+767 ILENLRNS
-781 EALALEKKMAH
+781 K
-792 EGLFHDYTP
+792 
-801 YPKLDKTDKVVGL
+801 
-814 EHFNRYVLTS
+814 
-824 YKDLQ
+824 
-829 DENERYA
+829 
-836 NALEWRFE
+836 ALEWRFE

-862 GNPPYIRQEHIKDL
+862 GNPPYIRQEQIREI
-876 KPLLQKQYQDFYN
+876 KPLLEKQYQDFYN
-889 STADIYTYFFAL
+889 SSADIYTYFFAL

-923 KYGAKLRELLLKKTT
+923 RYGAKLRELLLKKTT
-938 LVSYMELNALKVF
+938 IVSYMELNALKVF
-951 ESAAVDTSIMSFIKQ
+951 ESATVDTSIISFIKQ
-966 TPPKESDFEYYEP
+966 TPPKESRFKYYEP
-979 TPNDKDDLKSTP
+979 TPDDKNLKSNS
-991 HLPMKQNALSTESFI
+991 LSMRQNALSTESFI
-1006 FANAT
+1006 FANTT
-1011 LLDLRDKIE
+1011 LLDLRDKME
-1020 SVGTP
+1020 GVGTP
-1025 LKDWDIQINYGI
+1025 LKDWDIQINCGI
-1037 KTGANEAFIIPTE
+1037 KTGANEAFIVPTE
-1050 KREEILKNC
+1050 KRDAILNACKT
-1059 DDAQKD
+1059 Q
-1065 ERGMSERE
+1065 EERE
-1073 RTKELIKP
+1073 RTEALIKP

-1095 ADLWVIIAKFGSHEF
+1095 ADLWVIFIPWHFPNTGNPKSMEENERDFSIH
-1110 LEVEYPTIYNHLL
+1110 YPIIYAHLFS
-1123 QYKDQLEQRGQCRY
+1123 YKDELLKRNKDETGKKYEWYCLQRWAANY
-1137 SRGPQNSNKPYPGQH
+1137 Y
-1152 HWLELDNNPK
+1152 
-1162 DSYLQDF
+1162 QDF

-1193 LGVFYA
+1193 LGYFYA

-1205 LTGEHLRY
+1205 LTGEHLHY

-1247 IERLPIPQITE
+1247 IERLPIPKITPQ
-1258 KNQELADKITDGAKQ
+1258 NQELAHKITDCAKA
-1273 ILALKAK
+1273 ILEAKEK

-1285 TQGLEKEIDALVYQ
+1285 TQKLEKEIDALVYQ
-1299 LYHLTDEEIKTI
+1299 LYNLTDEEIKII